1 MVNTIQIFVIEMII
15 ESNKQTNKKRSS
27 DSNNI
32 NVLGTW
38 PTKNLLK
45 ILYLFHVSYCIFN
58 RLKSNI
64 ILYTQTERTYN
75 IIKLLL
81 LFV

>member
-1 MVNTIQIFVIEMII
+1 MVSTIQIFVIEMNI
-15 ESNKQTNKKRSS
+15 ESNKQTKKKRSNDNS
-27 DSNNI
+27 NI
-32 NVLGTW
+32 NALGTW
-38 PTKNLLK
+38 PTKDLLK
-45 ILYLFHVSYCIFN
+45 ISYLFHVSYCIFN